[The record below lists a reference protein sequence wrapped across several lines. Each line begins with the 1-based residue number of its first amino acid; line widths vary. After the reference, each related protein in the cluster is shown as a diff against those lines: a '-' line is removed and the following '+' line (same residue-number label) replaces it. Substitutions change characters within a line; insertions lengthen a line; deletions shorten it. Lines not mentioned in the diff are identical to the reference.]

1 MKYIE
6 NKENENNL
14 MLSKNKLN
22 GIYGIYGMTA
32 HARFQQIKSVK
43 LIGYEN
49 YLYCDTD
56 SIYKL
61 ED

>member
-1 MKYIE
+1 MEYIE

-22 GIYGIYGMTA
+22 EIYGMTA

-56 SIYKL
+56 SIYEL
-61 ED
+61 EG